1 MASERGT
8 VSELFEACI
17 TIRFDQQ
24 NSLACV
30 IDTGFSGALMLPRS
44 FIAQLQA
51 QQIGTEFFT
60 LAGGQEIE
68 SEIFV
73 LSIIWLGKQKLINVV
88 ASNAEDALIG
98 TELLQ
103 NSVLHIDYVTSKV
116 EIKNEKEI

>member
-1 MASERGT
+1 MAIEKGT
-8 VSELFEACI
+8 VNELLEACI

-24 NSLACV
+24 NSLECI
-30 IDTGFSGALMLPRS
+30 IDTGFSGALMLPHS

-51 QQIGTEFFT
+51 QQIGSEFFT

-73 LSIIWLGKQKLINVV
+73 LAIFWFGKQRFINVV

-98 TELLQ
+98 TELLR
-103 NSVLHIDYVTSKV
+103 NSVLHINYPTSKV
-116 EIKNEKEI
+116 EIKNDQE